1 MKRLLHKWEGYI
13 YILPA
18 LIFMFVFIFY
28 PIIYNL
34 ILSFQDVTVT
44 TLLAPHKDF
53 VGLENYIDI
62 LKQEVFWNALFLN
75 CVFTVVCIFFQFVG
89 GFALAMVF
97 KKETSFFRVTKAL
110 MLIPYIIP
118 VTVNAILWKFFFATN
133 GGFINEILV
142 GMGWLEEGI
151 EWLQHPW
158 TAMFS
163 VIVANIWCGIPF
175 FMILLSTGLAN
186 IPMDFYE
193 SARIDG
199 ATAIQQFIYITV
211 PSVKASIQASLIL
224 GIVYTFRAFEL
235 IYVMTGGGP
244 VNGTELLTLYSYKNS
259 FTKFD
264 FSVGATI
271 SNILMLLLLVVG
283 VFYIRMMKDDEEM

>member
-1 MKRLLHKWEGYI
+1 M
-13 YILPA
+13 
-18 LIFMFVFIFY
+18 IFMFVFIFY

-62 LKQEVFWNALFLN
+62 LKQEEFWNALFLN

>member
-62 LKQEVFWNALFLN
+62 LKQEEFWNALFLN

-235 IYVMTGGGP
+235 IYVMTGGGS

>member
-62 LKQEVFWNALFLN
+62 LKQEEFWNALFLN

-264 FSVGATI
+264 
-271 SNILMLLLLVVG
+271 
-283 VFYIRMMKDDEEM
+283 

>member
-62 LKQEVFWNALFLN
+62 LKQEEFWNALFLN
-75 CVFTVVCIFFQFVG
+75 CVFTIVCIFFQFVG

>member
-1 MKRLLHKWEGYI
+1 MKQLLHKWEGYI

-62 LKQEVFWNALFLN
+62 LKQEEFWNALFLN

>member
-62 LKQEVFWNALFLN
+62 LKQEEFWNALFLN

-244 VNGTELLTLYSYKNS
+244 VNGTQLLTLYSYKNS

>member
-1 MKRLLHKWEGYI
+1 
-13 YILPA
+13 
-18 LIFMFVFIFY
+18 MFVFIFY

-62 LKQEVFWNALFLN
+62 LKQEEFWNALFLN

>member
-62 LKQEVFWNALFLN
+62 LKQEEFWNALFLN

-97 KKETSFFRVTKAL
+97 KKETSFFRVTQAL

>member
-13 YILPA
+13 YVLPA

-34 ILSFQDVTVT
+34 ILSLQDVTVT
-44 TLLAPHKDF
+44 TLLSPDKDF
-53 VGLENYIDI
+53 VGLKNYIDV
-62 LKQEVFWNALFLN
+62 LKQKEFWNALFLN
-75 CVFTVVCIFFQFVG
+75 CVFTVACIFFQFIG

-133 GGFINEILV
+133 GGFINEVLV
-142 GMGWLEEGI
+142 GLGVIETGV

-175 FMILLSTGLAN
+175 FRGCKIKCVS
-186 IPMDFYE
+186 
-193 SARIDG
+193 
-199 ATAIQQFIYITV
+199 
-211 PSVKASIQASLIL
+211 
-224 GIVYTFRAFEL
+224 
-235 IYVMTGGGP
+235 
-244 VNGTELLTLYSYKNS
+244 
-259 FTKFD
+259 
-264 FSVGATI
+264 
-271 SNILMLLLLVVG
+271 
-283 VFYIRMMKDDEEM
+283 